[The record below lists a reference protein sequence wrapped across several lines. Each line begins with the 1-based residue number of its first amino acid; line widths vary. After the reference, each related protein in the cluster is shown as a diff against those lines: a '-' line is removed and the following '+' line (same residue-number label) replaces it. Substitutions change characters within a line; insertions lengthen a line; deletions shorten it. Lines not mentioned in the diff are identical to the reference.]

1 MKINNIDVF
10 GFEAAIRG
18 MRNPL
23 NSWSKSD
30 SQFTNDVILGENDI
44 TLAKKL
50 INAGPEHRK
59 FVRYITVQFDL
70 SAPLFF
76 WKEFDTYK
84 IGTVANS
91 TSTMHTLIKTPITR
105 ELFEVSEENLN
116 LQLIDPVRLG
126 VRIDEFLSDLEQL
139 RQLYL
144 ETKDKRYWKELIRW
158 LPESFIQTRT
168 ISLNYETLYNIY
180 KQRKD
185 HKLTEWHE
193 FCKFIK
199 ELPYFNLL
207 FLEE

>member
-23 NSWSKSD
+23 NSWKKSD
-30 SQFTNDVILGENDI
+30 SQFTNETVLGENDI

-50 INAGPEHRK
+50 IKAGPEHRK

-70 SAPLFF
+70 SAPLYF

-91 TSTMHTLIKTPITR
+91 TSTMHTLCKTPITR
-105 ELFEVSEENLN
+105 ELFEVNEENLR
-116 LQLIDPVRLG
+116 LQLIDPIHLG

-158 LPESFIQTRT
+158 LPESFVQTRT